1 LKTELNGNDIS
12 WKRAFLHYAARE
24 MAGLA
29 DKGRLLRFILLHG
42 NTTNSLFIAFRDGIR
57 EIWRF
62 VIESSL
68 RVCGLL

>member
-1 LKTELNGNDIS
+1 
-12 WKRAFLHYAARE
+12 

-42 NTTNSLFIAFRDGIR
+42 NTTVSLFIAFRDGIR